1 MKLLCFNDNQMGI
14 LKDDRVVDV
23 TSALPHWGIK
33 PLGQHVEEVIEE
45 FDSYRPKFEEIAS
58 REAGVPVGEVNLL
71 PPIPNPPKVLA
82 GFANYKDRPE
92 RQNLPQEFF
101 YKSPTGIIGPGG
113 TVELPDIPA
122 VEVYQAE
129 AEIAYVIGKR
139 GKNVSEAQAMDYV
152 FGYMPF
158 FDVSARGTFRRT
170 QFIGKGQDTFCP
182 IGPYL
187 VTKDEVPDPHNLR
200 VQSWLNGDPR
210 QDYNTSYMM
219 YYLPAQI
226 AWLSKYVTLEP
237 GDVIATGT
245 HHDGLQPIN
254 GGDTLEIEI
263 EKLGRLSVNIKAYGS
278 RKDVEWVPGVNQAKQ
293 PEGAPWTPI

>member
-1 MKLLCFNDNQMGI
+1 MKLLCFNDNRMGI
-14 LKDDRVVDV
+14 LKNDRVVDV

-33 PLGQHVEEVIEE
+33 PLEQHVEEVIEE
-45 FDSYRPKFEEIAS
+45 FDSYKPKFEEIAS
-58 REAGVPVGEVNLL
+58 REAGVPVGEVKLL

-152 FGYMPF
+152 FGYVPF
-158 FDVSARGTFRRT
+158 FDVFRQGNFSPHSVHRQGTGHLRAHRPLPGNQGRGA
-170 QFIGKGQDTFCP
+170 
-182 IGPYL
+182 GP
-187 VTKDEVPDPHNLR
+187 T
-200 VQSWLNGDPR
+200 
-210 QDYNTSYMM
+210 
-219 YYLPAQI
+219 
-226 AWLSKYVTLEP
+226 
-237 GDVIATGT
+237 
-245 HHDGLQPIN
+245 
-254 GGDTLEIEI
+254 
-263 EKLGRLSVNIKAYGS
+263 
-278 RKDVEWVPGVNQAKQ
+278 Q
-293 PEGAPWTPI
+293 PESTVVAQR